1 MPEVLEFLRNNSTSG
16 VMTLVPGARR
26 WVTGRCRARGRRG
39 GRPRYA
45 GWVRRFLTRTWLV
58 RHVVLVLAVAVCAA
72 LAVWQFDRALA
83 GNMLS
88 YAYAVEW
95 PVFGLFA
102 ILLWVREIR
111 LTLHADRP
119 APAREDTP
127 PVDEWLTTV
136 PEPSRGP
143 GEGASDESGLGAYNE
158 YLAWLAADPSRR
170 PADYRR

>member
-1 MPEVLEFLRNNSTSG
+1 MPG
-16 VMTLVPGARR
+16 GC
-26 WVTGRCRARGRRG
+26 GRS
-39 GRPRYA
+39 RYA

-58 RHVVLVLAVAVCAA
+58 RHVVLVLAVAVCVA

-95 PVFGLFA
+95 PVFGVFA

-111 LTLHADRP
+111 LTLRADRP
-119 APAREDTP
+119 APARVDTR

-136 PEPSRGP
+136 PDPGRGP
-143 GEGASDESGLGAYNE
+143 SDAATDASGPGAYNE
-158 YLAWLAADPSRR
+158 YLAWLAEDPSRR